1 MIRACLRHR
10 PLPGSIKMMHRET
23 LQALRT
29 SMGSRVPQAPRGG
42 RGGGWEAREWGCPT
56 DLGSDPSS
64 SILPETRYLK
74 ISELQFC
81 HQ

>member
-1 MIRACLRHR
+1 MIRARPRHR

-42 RGGGWEAREWGCPT
+42 RRGGGAREWGCLT

-81 HQ
+81 HR